1 MRARPRVRAG
11 PRGCIERAMDD
22 AEARERERRAALAA
36 QRREGRE
43 ALLQQRNEQAAALL
57 AGCGARRARTHGPC
71 APAMKESGPAK
82 RSLPRLVCA
91 RRGAQRRTC
100 ARRSAGAAAM
110 TVDEQRAL
118 VDKSAALVR
127 AAAAGAATAAAPAAP
142 PPAEARALP
151 LGRDRHGTAVWR
163 LRSAPALTGA
173 PSASGQSKLKR
184 KRKRCRAAM
193 LQARPGAHAA
203 PPLRAFLNNPSP
215 LVGESAAGSTPA
227 PSDLVR
233 NTRDIMGPLSRC
245 AQAGPTACCW
255 RPRRAAARRGRHCAT
270 RRPRSPRWT
279 RLVATRPP
287 CARRSPPRRA

>member
-142 PPAEARALP
+142 PPAEARAVP

-163 LRSAPALTGA
+163 LRSAPALTSA
-173 PSASGQSKLKR
+173 PSASGQSL
-184 KRKRCRAAM
+184 RCCPAM
-193 LQARPGAHAA
+193 LRARPGAHAA
-203 PPLRAFLNNPSP
+203 PPLWAFVNDPSP
-215 LVGESAAGSTPA
+215 QSGESAAGSTPA
-227 PSDLVR
+227 PGDLVR